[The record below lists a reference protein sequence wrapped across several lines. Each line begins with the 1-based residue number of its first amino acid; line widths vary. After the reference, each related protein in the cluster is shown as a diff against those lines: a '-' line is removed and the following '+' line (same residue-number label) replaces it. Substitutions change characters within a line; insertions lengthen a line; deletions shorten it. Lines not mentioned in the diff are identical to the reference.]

1 MNWTYIIVIAAY
13 LAAMAAVAFR
23 GHRRSASEEEFLTA
37 SRSIGPW
44 IGGATLAATQ
54 ISAGTFVG
62 TLGQHYWTGVGF
74 IWAWFGMWG
83 GWFLCAAFVAPK
95 LQESGALT
103 IPDYIGRRYQSVIA
117 RVISALLI
125 VFAYT
130 ILLSAQ
136 YQAAGEVFRA
146 TFGLSPIVPML
157 LILVSTVLY
166 TLVGGVRTGSY
177 IDMLQTLAMILG
189 LAVGVPLLIYEAG
202 GLQTAGQFLAQLDSR
217 LVGSYYTPG
226 QLVAFGLAFGLSIS
240 TSPYE
245 LARFYSMRDAKTAR
259 YAVGVSIFF
268 QFLIGSAIMILG
280 LMMRVIFPHLTSPD
294 QASAVMAFEVLP
306 PLAGALFLVAIFSA
320 VMSTCSSILIVAGSG
335 LAHDVYGNWL
345 APKLGWRH
353 DSRFLV
359 LLNRTA
365 VVAVGLLP
373 LYLALHKFEIV
384 QFIVLE
390 AAKFIASMFFAAVVF
405 GLNWRGATAQGA
417 IGGMLSGFLVTWIWS
432 KPFGWNSSLPPFL
445 AQIDSAEVGVVVSS
459 LVFFAVSRMTAVRK
473 QYEYASKG

>member
-1 MNWTYIIVIAAY
+1 MAPTYIIVIGIY
-13 LAAMAAVAFR
+13 LAAVAAVAVR
-23 GHRRSASEEEFLTA
+23 GHRRSASEEEFLAA

-62 TLGQHYWTGVGF
+62 TLGQHYATGVGF
-74 IWAWFGMWG
+74 AWIWFGMWS
-83 GWFLCAAFVAPK
+83 GWFLCAALVAPK

-103 IPDYIGRRYQSVIA
+103 IPDYIGRRYNSTVA
-117 RVISALLI
+117 RVIAALLI

-146 TFGLSPIVPML
+146 TLGWSPIVPML
-157 LILVSTVLY
+157 MILVSTILY

-189 LAVGVPLLIYEAG
+189 LAVGVPLLIHHAG
-202 GLQTAGQFLAQLDSR
+202 GLQAAGQFLGQLDSR
-217 LVGSYYTPG
+217 LIGNYYTAPE
-226 QLVAFGLAFGLSIS
+226 LVAFGLAFGLSIS

-245 LARFYSMRDAKTAR
+245 LARFYSMRDASTAR

-268 QFLIGSAIMILG
+268 QFLIGSAVMVLG
-280 LMMRVIFPHLTSPD
+280 LMVRVLFPRLASPD

-306 PLAGALFLVAIFSA
+306 PVAGALFLVAIFSA

-345 APKLGWRH
+345 APLLGRKH
-353 DSRFLV
+353 DERSLV
-359 LLNRTA
+359 LLNRAA
-365 VVAVGLLP
+365 VLFVGMIP
-373 LYLALHKFEIV
+373 LWLALQKFEIV

-390 AAKFIASMFFAAVVF
+390 AAKFIASMFFAAVVI
-405 GLNWRGATAQGA
+405 GLNWRRGTAAGA
-417 IGGMLSGFLVTWIWS
+417 ISSMVSGFIVCMIWS
-432 KPFGWNSSLPPFL
+432 RTFGFNASLPAWL
-445 AQIDSAEVGVVVSS
+445 AQIDSVEIGVVVSS
-459 LVFFAVSRMTAVRK
+459 VVYLAVGRMT
-473 QYEYASKG
+473 YEPGPRHN